1 MNKRKINICIATLLL
16 IIGIYFIIIAI
27 FPTTVEITPE
37 NNSITA
43 TVTKRNLKTFLKK
56 ETRKLDNVTHC
67 SIKEIEKRIT
77 PDFERPPDFCVV
89 IISPKQHKAL
99 PVKQYDN
106 PKDANILKE
115 NLNKAILNKT
125 EYQHSIFSYHASFLG
140 CVFIIISF
148 ILFYSGKNISE
159 KTENKAVLKT
169 KEDKFKEI
177 KDKEKIHNKMN
188 RTERK
193 YITIMVLFFASL
205 FFSIAGILPT
215 ATIVEIKNN
224 NENITALVSVRNIDT
239 FFKRKTKIIEHVKYC
254 SIHKEEHQIR
264 NSKTYSFNVIIFSS
278 NEKDALLVQKYN
290 NSYDAKEIQD
300 KINDA
305 IFNKKD
311 VKYTIRYYEYFF
323 IAIVLFLAYFM
334 LFLGGRNG
342 NDYKDKAEKEQ
353 IDNIN
358 DSIIK

>member
-177 KDKEKIHNKMN
+177 KDKEKIHNKLN
-188 RTERK
+188 KTERI
-193 YITIMVLFFASL
+193 YMATAVFFAISAFFLTTGL
-205 FFSIAGILPT
+205 FPT
-215 ATIVEIKNN
+215 ATVVEIKNN
-224 NENITALVSVRNIDT
+224 NDNITALVSVRNIDT
-239 FFKRKTKIIEHVKYC
+239 FFKRKAKIIEHVKYC
-254 SIHKEEHQIR
+254 SIQKEEHQIR

-290 NSYDAKEIQD
+290 NSRDANDLKD
-300 KINDA
+300 KLNDA